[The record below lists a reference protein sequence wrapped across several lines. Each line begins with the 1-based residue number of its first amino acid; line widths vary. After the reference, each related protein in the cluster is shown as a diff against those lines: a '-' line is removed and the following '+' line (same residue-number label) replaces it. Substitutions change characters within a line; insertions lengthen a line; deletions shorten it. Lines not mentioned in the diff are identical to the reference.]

1 MDAVGGR
8 AELRGGT
15 MRAFW
20 IGLQFLTRIHLF
32 RQTEWTEEDF
42 GKSVSWFTVIGMVI
56 GLILCGIY
64 FLMRPLE
71 APYLT
76 AFLLVA
82 GEFLVTGAMHAD
94 GLMDTSD
101 GLFSG
106 RSRERMLEI
115 MKDSCVG
122 SFGLLAFVFLV
133 LMKTM
138 ALAEAGGPLY
148 LLLFAMPVIGR
159 MNMVVSICEYPYA
172 RPYGIGKA
180 FAAYR
185 SRHAVLWALA
195 AALLPALYFG
205 PAYLILAGA
214 GLLTGLGLNRWIVG
228 KIGGTTGDTYGFV
241 TEVSELML
249 ALCFVVLCRGNVW
262 FM

>member
-1 MDAVGGR
+1 
-8 AELRGGT
+8 
-15 MRAFW
+15 MRSFL

-42 GKSVSWFTVIGMVI
+42 GRSVAWFPLIGMVV
-56 GLILCGIY
+56 GLVLCAAAFVLG
-64 FLMRPLE
+64 PLE
-71 APYLT
+71 APYLS

-82 GEFLVTGAMHAD
+82 CEFFVTGAMHAD

-133 LMKTM
+133 LMKTF
-138 ALAEAGGPLY
+138 ALAEAGAPLY
-148 LLLFAMPVIGR
+148 LLLLAMPTIGR
-159 MNMVVSICEYPYA
+159 FNMVVSICEYPYA

-185 SRHAVLWALA
+185 SRHAVGTAFILM
-195 AALLPALYFG
+195 LLPAVYFG
-205 PAYLILAGA
+205 AAWLILAGA
-214 GLLTGLGLNRWIVG
+214 GMLAGLGLNRWVTG

-241 TEVSELML
+241 TEVSELIV
-249 ALCFVVLCRGNVW
+249 ALVFVVLCRGNVW
-262 FM
+262 LM